1 MSEVP
6 LNVRSLSWSG
16 SQKDLAQAVSQ
27 EAKAAAQQAAQE
39 SVQPLVQA
47 QAQTKESPQER
58 EQVEMVVAKLQDHLQ
73 RVDRSLDFQLDDS
86 TGRTVIKVYDN
97 SSDTLIRQI
106 PSEEALELAKR
117 LGDSEPLGL
126 FTAQV

>member
-1 MSEVP
+1 MSDVP
-6 LNVRSLSWSG
+6 FNIRSMPWNG
-16 SQKDLAQAVSQ
+16 GQAKELAQAGSLDNQRQAQVQ
-27 EAKAAAQQAAQE
+27 PADLPKAA
-39 SVQPLVQA
+39 
-47 QAQTKESPQER
+47 KETPAER
-58 EQVEMVVAKLQDHLQ
+58 EQVEQVVAKLQDHLQ
-73 RVDRSLDFQLDDS
+73 RVERSLDFQMDDS
-86 TGRTVIKVYDN
+86 TGRTVIKVFDR